1 MGRRSAGVPRFEDVT
16 ETTGTPVTAEGA
28 SMIATRYHVAA
39 DLARGKRVLELAC
52 GSGQGLGLVGR
63 AAARL
68 VGGDLSAPL
77 LRQARVHYG
86 GRVPLVRLS
95 AESLPFAAGAFDVAL
110 CCEASYYI
118 PHMEQAFRE
127 LARVVSPGGTVAFVN
142 ANPERPDFITS
153 PHSVHYHTADEFRDA
168 LEPLGFV
175 VTVEGAFPV
184 EQHRGRGRA
193 ASLARRLLEGL
204 GLVPRTLRGRARLK
218 RLVYRTLLEL
228 PPELGHGFAPVAPR
242 VTVPSGPVREFKVIY
257 VIARSSGV

>member
-1 MGRRSAGVPRFEDVT
+1 RGGERAWGAGRRWVGWARGPAGAQRPVMGRRSAGVPRFEDVT

-68 VGGDLSAPL
+68 VGGGLSAPL

-110 CCEASYYI
+110 CFEASYYI
-118 PHMEQAFRE
+118 PHM
-127 LARVVSPGGTVAFVN
+127 
-142 ANPERPDFITS
+142 
-153 PHSVHYHTADEFRDA
+153 
-168 LEPLGFV
+168 
-175 VTVEGAFPV
+175 
-184 EQHRGRGRA
+184 
-193 ASLARRLLEGL
+193 
-204 GLVPRTLRGRARLK
+204 
-218 RLVYRTLLEL
+218 
-228 PPELGHGFAPVAPR
+228 
-242 VTVPSGPVREFKVIY
+242 
-257 VIARSSGV
+257 